1 MSEYQLFTLG
11 QICSLIKDGTH
22 GTHPRQKDGIPL
34 ISAKDVQDGR
44 ITISSDTS
52 RISREEYKTIHRSYE
67 IKEGDLL
74 ISLVGSIGRC
84 ALVTRNHGT
93 FSAQR
98 SVGILRSDS
107 SKVDPKYL
115 YHATCDD
122 QFQKQLLSRSKS
134 TAQAGVYLG
143 ELAQCSISLP
153 PLPEQ
158 KKIAEI
164 LSGIDSTTDNLRSY
178 LGKQEILR
186 KSLISELIFSNNS
199 NLDGSCNTGK
209 YCLGDISTR
218 ITDGTHQA
226 VKASRQ
232 GTIPF
237 LYVSCVKDGMID
249 WSKSAFIT
257 EDQYAIA
264 TQGRQPS
271 SGDILYTAVGSYG
284 NAAMVTTDHRFCFQR
299 HIALIQLDREKSVPK
314 FIELALSSDQTK
326 RSVDLVVA
334 GNAQPT
340 LTLGELRKLQIPV
353 PTPDTQRQIC
363 EIISPL
369 ERKISALEGKIN
381 ALRNLKHSV
390 SSDLLSGRRR
400 VSI

>member
-52 RISREEYKTIHRSYE
+52 RISREEYEAIHRSYE

-115 YHATCDD
+115 YHATCDV

-164 LSGIDSTTDNLRSY
+164 LSGIDLRINSLKKQKQKLVNIYKACSGELFSAVSNRVPLGDVCDLQVGFPFRSADFREDGIRLLRGENVGYGKPEWSRAQFLPRALSQSCSQYNLEAGDIVVGMDRSFTKTGFKVSSISSRDLPCLLVQRVGRFIPKRITRNYLWHILQSVEYQKTLSASEKGMDIPHLSKSEILEPVVPLADDERQEQISITLDSLMHSLTAIACSIESTT
-178 LGKQEILR
+178 
-186 KSLISELIFSNNS
+186 
-199 NLDGSCNTGK
+199 
-209 YCLGDISTR
+209 
-218 ITDGTHQA
+218 
-226 VKASRQ
+226 
-232 GTIPF
+232 
-237 LYVSCVKDGMID
+237 
-249 WSKSAFIT
+249 
-257 EDQYAIA
+257 
-264 TQGRQPS
+264 
-271 SGDILYTAVGSYG
+271 
-284 NAAMVTTDHRFCFQR
+284 
-299 HIALIQLDREKSVPK
+299 QLS
-314 FIELALSSDQTK
+314 LAL
-326 RSVDLVVA
+326 R
-334 GNAQPT
+334 
-340 LTLGELRKLQIPV
+340 
-353 PTPDTQRQIC
+353 
-363 EIISPL
+363 
-369 ERKISALEGKIN
+369 
-381 ALRNLKHSV
+381 
-390 SSDLLSGRRR
+390 SDLLSGRKR
-400 VSI
+400 VKI